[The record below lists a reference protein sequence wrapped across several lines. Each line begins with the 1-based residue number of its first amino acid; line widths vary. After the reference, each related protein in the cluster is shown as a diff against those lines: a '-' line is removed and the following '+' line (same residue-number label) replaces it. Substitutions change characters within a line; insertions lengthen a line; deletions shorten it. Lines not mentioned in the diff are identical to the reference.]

1 MQTSVSPCTDTPGDN
16 VPVTSGPVGDRRR
29 VVLLALG
36 ALLFLTGWAVLVWFA
51 ILRAQDQDWATVG
64 LAAVGAAASLFVALL
79 LWTRLRA
86 VRRGE
91 PPADAPAPRRKP
103 SHRA

>member
-1 MQTSVSPCTDTPGDN
+1 MR
-16 VPVTSGPVGDRRR
+16 PVTSGPVGNRRR

-36 ALLFLTGWAVLVWFA
+36 ALVFLAGWGALVWFA
-51 ILRAQDQDWATVG
+51 ILRAQDQDWATVTV
-64 LAAVGAAASLFVALL
+64 AAVGAAASLFVALL

-91 PPADAPAPRRKP
+91 PPAPARAARHKP

>member
-29 VVLLALG
+29 VILLALG
-36 ALLFLTGWAVLVWFA
+36 ALIFLAGWGVLVWFA
-51 ILRAQDQDWATVG
+51 ILHAQDEDWGTVI
-64 LAAVGAAASLFVALL
+64 LAAIGAAASLFVALL
-79 LWTRLRA
+79 LWNRSRA
-86 VRRGE
+86 VRQGE
-91 PPADAPAPRRKP
+91 PPAPARAPRRKP